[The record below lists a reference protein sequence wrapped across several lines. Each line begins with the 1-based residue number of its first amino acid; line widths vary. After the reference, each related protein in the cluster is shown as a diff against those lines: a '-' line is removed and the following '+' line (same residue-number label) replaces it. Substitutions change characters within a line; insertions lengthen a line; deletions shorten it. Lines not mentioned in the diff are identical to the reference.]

1 MHRAAVVYNPLKVT
15 DLEALTDRVEKL
27 LAQEGWQPPQ
37 WFATREE
44 DPGVG
49 MCRQALQG
57 GCDLVLV
64 VGGDGTVMAAAT
76 ALASSDVP
84 MAVVPL
90 GTGNLL
96 ARNLGIPLDE
106 GEALRIGMSGATRAI
121 DVGAVG
127 DRRFVVMAGLGFDA
141 AMMRDAP
148 EGLKRRMG
156 WPAYVLAGSR
166 HLRERP
172 IAITLTIDDAP
183 PRSRHV
189 RSVVV
194 GNVGRLEADIPLLPD
209 AQPDDG
215 VLDVVVIAPRSVL
228 DWPRV
233 VARVLRRADRADGLL
248 ERFTGRR
255 VRIECRNTQPR
266 QLDGEPIDSGTEL
279 AISVEPGAL
288 KVRVP
293 HNEVES
299 PCRP

>member
-1 MHRAAVVYNPLKVT
+1 
-15 DLEALTDRVEKL
+15 
-27 LAQEGWQPPQ
+27 
-37 WFATREE
+37 
-44 DPGVG
+44 
-49 MCRQALQG
+49 MCRQARRA
-57 GCDLVLV
+57 GCDLVFV

-76 ALASSDVP
+76 ALACSDVP

-106 GEALRIGMSGATRAI
+106 EEALLVGLRGATRVI

-156 WPAYVLAGSR
+156 WPAYVVSGSR
-166 HLRERP
+166 HLRERR
-172 IAITLTIDDAP
+172 ITLTLTIDDKPSVTRRA
-183 PRSRHV
+183 

-194 GNVGRLEADIPLLPD
+194 GNVGRLEADIPLLPT
-209 AQPDDG
+209 ARPDDG
-215 VLDVVVIAPRSVL
+215 VLDVVVIAPRTLL
-228 DWPRV
+228 DWSRV
-233 VARVLRRADRADGLL
+233 ISRVLRRADTPDRLL

-255 VRIECRNTQPR
+255 VLIQCNQNQHR
-266 QLDGEPIDSGTEL
+266 QLDGEPIETSTEL

-293 HNEVES
+293 DEERES
-299 PCRP
+299 

>member
-1 MHRAAVVYNPLKVT
+1 MSRAAVVYNPVKVN
-15 DLEALTDRVEKL
+15 DLDAHMERVEKL
-27 LAQEGWQPPQ
+27 LAREGWQPPL
-37 WFATREE
+37 WLATSE
-44 DPGVG
+44 DDSGVA
-49 MCRQALQG
+49 MCRQARRA
-57 GCDLVLV
+57 GCDLVFV

-76 ALASSDVP
+76 ALACSDVP

-106 GEALRIGMSGATRAI
+106 EEALLVGLRGATRVI

-156 WPAYVLAGSR
+156 WPAYVVSGSR
-166 HLRERP
+166 HLRERR
-172 IAITLTIDDAP
+172 ITLTLTIDDKPSVTRRA
-183 PRSRHV
+183 

-194 GNVGRLEADIPLLPD
+194 GNVGRLEADIPLLPT
-209 AQPDDG
+209 ARPDDG
-215 VLDVVVIAPRSVL
+215 VLDVVVIAPRTLL
-228 DWPRV
+228 DWSRV
-233 VARVLRRADRADGLL
+233 ISRVLRRADTPDRLL

-255 VRIECRNTQPR
+255 VLIQCNQNQHR
-266 QLDGEPIDSGTEL
+266 QLDGEPIETSTEL

-293 HNEVES
+293 DEERES
-299 PCRP
+299 